1 MMSRRHPT
9 AVVVSLVL
17 LGALGAC
24 TPDEPEPGT
33 RLGCSA
39 LRPGADGYAV
49 SGYELREVR
58 PDPYAR
64 VSANLVDLAEGRTD
78 AAGAFVPELPNDLGP
93 GYHPVGMAQHALWS
107 LGSYRAT
114 DDPAYLDRAVATAG
128 ALLDGATSAPD
139 GSLWFAYPWD
149 HLLHGEEQMQLQAP
163 WFSGMAQ
170 GQALHLFSELAAETG
185 EQRWRDAADGAFA
198 SYTSDGAGD
207 FTRVDDSGCLWF
219 EEYVGEG
226 IAPTSVING
235 HIYSAWGLYAYH
247 QLTGSREAEE
257 LFDGAATTLL
267 ASADR
272 FRMPGKL
279 SYYCA
284 GDYCHETDLR
294 PANYHRGVARQ
305 LDTLGLMTGDVAFL
319 ALADQLD
326 ADYRASG
333 SSD

>member
-1 MMSRRHPT
+1 MK
-9 AVVVSLVL
+9 L
-17 LGALGAC
+17 
-24 TPDEPEPGT
+24 
-33 RLGCSA
+33 
-39 LRPGADGYAV
+39 
-49 SGYELREVR
+49 
-58 PDPYAR
+58 
-64 VSANLVDLAEGRTD
+64 
-78 AAGAFVPELPNDLGP
+78 
-93 GYHPVGMAQHALWS
+93 
-107 LGSYRAT
+107 
-114 DDPAYLDRAVATAG
+114 
-128 ALLDGATSAPD
+128 
-139 GSLWFAYPWD
+139 
-149 HLLHGEEQMQLQAP
+149 LLHICCAP
-163 WFSGMAQ
+163 CSVACIQ
-170 GQALHLFSELAAETG
+170 SL
-185 EQRWRDAADGAFA
+185 R
-198 SYTSDGAGD
+198 
-207 FTRVDDSGCLWF
+207 
-219 EEYVGEG
+219 GEG
-226 IAPTSVING
+226 IEPTSVING

-247 QLTGSREAEE
+247 QLTGSRSAEE